1 MRRCGLWIS
10 AQVKQDEERIIDTSL
25 RDDVAEFMRL
35 RDPDPMPADMI
46 LVVVHPARYQQLRR
60 IAAEIQRPMPWGL
73 FDDPN
78 GAEVAGFLI
87 SHRCR
92 GDLELQRRWRW
103 PGPPP
108 PFPEN
113 RVIKEGREPG

>member
-46 LVVVHPARYQQLRR
+46 LVVVHPARYQQLRM
-60 IAAEIQRPMPWGL
+60 IAAEMRWPMPFGL

-78 GAEVAGFLI
+78 GAYVAGMLI
-87 SHRCR
+87 SQRCR
-92 GDLELQRRWRW
+92 GDLALQRRWRW
-103 PGPPP
+103 PGPQP